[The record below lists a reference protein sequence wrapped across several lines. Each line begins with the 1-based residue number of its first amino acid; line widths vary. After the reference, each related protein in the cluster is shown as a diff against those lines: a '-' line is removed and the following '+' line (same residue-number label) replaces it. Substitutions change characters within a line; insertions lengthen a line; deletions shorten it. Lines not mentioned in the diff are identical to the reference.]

1 MGLGRPENEKWFNQV
16 GHENHTSN
24 SEIIVYIDEKKG
36 GKWAVKKPISAPIN
50 STFLATTNKISEPK
64 NWLKDKT
71 LQLGNLKEI
80 GAKKK
85 LLKNPDWHFHFHFP
99 QYSLSLCLD
108 TNEGIY
114 RRK

>member
-1 MGLGRPENEKWFNQV
+1 M
-16 GHENHTSN
+16 
-24 SEIIVYIDEKKG
+24 
-36 GKWAVKKPISAPIN
+36 KKPISAPIN

-85 LLKNPDWHFHFHFP
+85 LLKNPD
-99 QYSLSLCLD
+99 
-108 TNEGIY
+108 
-114 RRK
+114 